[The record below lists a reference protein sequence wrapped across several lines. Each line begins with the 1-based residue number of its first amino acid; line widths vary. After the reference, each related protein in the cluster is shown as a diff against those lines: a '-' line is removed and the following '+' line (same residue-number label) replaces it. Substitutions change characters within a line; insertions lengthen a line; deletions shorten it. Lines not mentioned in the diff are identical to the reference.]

1 MQAVDSGA
9 MGALTI
15 RKAAESDM
23 SRIVELVAGDP
34 GSDFRVIETRTDAE
48 YERTPASRGASLW
61 SKASNSHIFV
71 VA

>member
-1 MQAVDSGA
+1 
-9 MGALTI
+9 
-15 RKAAESDM
+15 M